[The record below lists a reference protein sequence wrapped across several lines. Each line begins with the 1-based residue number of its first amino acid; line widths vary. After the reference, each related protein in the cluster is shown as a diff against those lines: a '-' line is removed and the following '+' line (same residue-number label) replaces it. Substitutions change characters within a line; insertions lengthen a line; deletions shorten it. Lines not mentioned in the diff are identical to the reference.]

1 MFRTLLAKNSLR
13 ASARSVL
20 RAPVPVPGTTAPKF
34 VGNSV
39 AQAARRAYHPKVIDH
54 YTNPRNVGSLD
65 KNLENVGT
73 GLVGAPAC
81 GDVMKLQIQVN
92 DDTGVIE
99 NVKFKTF
106 GCGSAIASSSYMTEL
121 VRGKT
126 LDVASQIKN
135 TEIAKEL
142 SLPPVKLHC
151 SMLAEDA
158 IKAAIKDYRSKRKST
173 VLK

>member
-1 MFRTLLAKNSLR
+1 MLGLRYGSRSVVSALR
-13 ASARSVL
+13 ANNNNGFRIIT
-20 RAPVPVPGTTAPKF
+20 R
-34 VGNSV
+34 
-39 AQAARRAYHPKVIDH
+39 QYHPKVIDH

-65 KNLENVGT
+65 KKLPNVGT

-81 GDVMKLQIQVN
+81 GDVMKLQIQV
-92 DDTGVIE
+92 DDATGVIE
-99 NVKFKTF
+99 NVRFKTF

-126 LDVASQIKN
+126 IDDAAKIKN

-158 IKAAIKDYRSKRKST
+158 IKAAIKDYRSKRKT
-173 VLK
+173 VTELK